1 MRDIPYRLGSRQTAI
16 VGRGTVLC
24 LLLLIGLAG
33 IAGTRAE
40 GTDTGALLDI
50 AGTRAPYLVQYLVTG
65 SDFLSIHGLTFDEHD
80 QLYVGSVLG
89 QAIYT
94 VDTRTGEVSEFIGP
108 PRGLADDLEFGP
120 DGSLVWTSILTGI
133 VHVRRPD
140 GRIEVLADNL
150 PGVNSVAFRDDGR
163 LFVTQTLWG
172 DALWELDPA
181 GKKAPRKI
189 LSDIG
194 HLNGFDFSRDGY
206 LYGPLIHK
214 GVVVRI
220 DVDSGEMT
228 TIASGFGIP
237 VAVNLDSEDNLYVPD
252 TRLGRVVRIDI
263 ASGEQTLVAT
273 VDSGTDNLAF
283 DSKDQLFIT
292 NMVDNAIHQINT
304 RTGATRT
311 VVRSELSVPGGLDV
325 AVEDGVD
332 QIYLGELFSYSTIN
346 GNTGEVSE
354 IKRGLRDHME
364 WPMSVNIRGDRVVTA
379 SWFTDAVEVFDRRS
393 GQSLATYHGLE
404 DPVDALLLADGDV
417 VVAEQGRG
425 RLVLIDAND
434 PGKRTT
440 AAEGIAG
447 MAAMRPYSNDEVY
460 LTDVLAGE
468 LMRVNIRSG
477 EKTVLSRGLQ
487 QPEGFDVSTD
497 GDIVL
502 AEVGKRRVV
511 KINTATGAVTEI
523 ARNLAIGYPG
533 ADGSPPAYIQTGVG
547 VSANG
552 AIYVSSDVNTAVY
565 KITPQ

>member
-1 MRDIPYRLGSRQTAI
+1 MRIFFRTA
-16 VGRGTVLC
+16 TLC
-24 LLLLIGLAG
+24 LLLATSWMSIKGAGAETGNTGGLLDV
-33 IAGTRAE
+33 AGTK
-40 GTDTGALLDI
+40 T
-50 AGTRAPYLVQYLVTG
+50 PYLVQYLVTG
-65 SDFLSIHGLTFDEHD
+65 SDFLGIHGLTFDKHD

-89 QAIYT
+89 QAIYA
-94 VDTRTGEVSEFIGP
+94 VDTRTGEVSEFVGP
-108 PRGLADDLEFGP
+108 PQGLADDLEFGP

-150 PGVNSVAFRDDGR
+150 PGVNSVAFRHDGR

-172 DALWELDPA
+172 DALWELDLA
-181 GKKAPRKI
+181 GKKPPRKV

-214 GVVVRI
+214 GVVIRV
-220 DVDSGEMT
+220 DVDSGETT

-252 TRLGRVVRIDI
+252 TRLGRIVRVDI

-283 DSKDQLFIT
+283 DSKDRLFIT

-304 RTGATRT
+304 RTGAPRT

-325 AVEDGVD
+325 IVEDGTD
-332 QIYLGELFSYSTIN
+332 QIYLGELFSYSKIN
-346 GNTGEVSE
+346 GNTGEVTE

-364 WPMSVNIRGDRVVTA
+364 WPMAINIHDGRVVTA
-379 SWFTDAVEVFDRRS
+379 SWFTDAVEIFDRRS
-393 GQSLATYHGLE
+393 GRSLATYHDLE
-404 DPVDALLLADGDV
+404 DPVDALLLDNGDV

-425 RLVLIDAND
+425 RLLLIDASD
-434 PGKRTT
+434 PANRKTV
-440 AAEGIAG
+440 AEGITG

-460 LTDVLAGE
+460 LTDVLEGE
-468 LMRVNIRSG
+468 LLRVNIRSG
-477 EKTVLSRGLQ
+477 DKTVLSRGLHK
-487 QPEGFDVSTD
+487 PEGFDVAPD
-497 GDIVL
+497 GNIVL

-511 KINTATGAVTEI
+511 HINVGSGAVTEI

-533 ADGSPPAYIQTGVG
+533 ATGSPPGYIQTGVG

-552 AIYVSSDVNTAVY
+552 TIYVSSDVNTAIY
-565 KITPQ
+565 KITAQ